1 MDEEIVDLALESSK
15 TYRVLNGR
23 VVGWIDN
30 KQALRQAVEKLLHTE
45 RYTYEIYTDEY
56 GIELQSLIGASFE
69 LVEAEISRIIKE
81 ALLVDERIVEVTDIT
96 AQKIDSTSLL
106 ITFSVESIF
115 GTLAFEEVVA

>member
-45 RYTYEIYTDEY
+45 RYMYEIYTDEY

-96 AQKIDSTSLL
+96 VQKLDSTSLL
-106 ITFSVESIF
+106 VSFNVQSIF
-115 GTLAFEEVVA
+115 GTLAFEEVLT

>member
-45 RYTYEIYTDEY
+45 RYMYEIYTDEY
-56 GIELQSLIGASFE
+56 GIELQALIGENFD
-69 LVEAEISRIIKE
+69 LVEAEIGRIIKE
-81 ALLVDERIVEVTDIT
+81 ALLADDRIVSVENIQAT
-96 AQKIDSTSLL
+96 KLDSTSLL

>member
-56 GIELQSLIGASFE
+56 GIELQALIGASFD

-96 AQKIDSTSLL
+96 VQKLDSTSLL
-106 ITFSVESIF
+106 VSFNVQSIF

>member
-1 MDEEIVDLALESSK
+1 MDDIELELDASK

-30 KQALRQAVEKLLHTE
+30 KQALRQAIEKLLHTE
-45 RYTYEIYTDEY
+45 RYMYEIYTDEY
-56 GIELQSLIGASFE
+56 GIELQALIGENFD
-69 LVEAEISRIIKE
+69 LVEAEIGRIIKE
-81 ALLVDERIVEVTDIT
+81 ALLADDRIVSVENIQAT
-96 AQKIDSTSLL
+96 KLDSTSLL

>member
-23 VVGWIDN
+23 VAGWIDN

-45 RYTYEIYTDEY
+45 RYMYEIYTDEY

-69 LVEAEISRIIKE
+69 LVEAEISRIVKE
-81 ALLVDERIVEVTDIT
+81 ALLVDERIVEVTDI
-96 AQKIDSTSLL
+96 AVQKIDSTSLL
-106 ITFSVESIF
+106 VSFNVQSIF

>member
-1 MDEEIVDLALESSK
+1 MDEEIVDLQLESSK

-30 KQALRQAVEKLLHTE
+30 KQALRQAIEKLLHTE
-45 RYTYEIYTDEY
+45 RYMYEIYTDEY
-56 GIELQSLIGASFE
+56 GIELQALIGESFD
-69 LVEAEISRIIKE
+69 LVEAEIGRIIKE
-81 ALLVDERIVEVTDIT
+81 ALLADDRVVSVENIQAT
-96 AQKIDSTSLL
+96 KLDSTSLL

>member
-1 MDEEIVDLALESSK
+1 MDDIELELDASK

-30 KQALRQAVEKLLHTE
+30 KQALRQAIEKLLHTE
-45 RYTYEIYTDEY
+45 RYMYEIYTDEY
-56 GIELQSLIGASFE
+56 GIELQALIGENFD
-69 LVEAEISRIIKE
+69 LVEAEIGRIIKE
-81 ALLVDERIVEVTDIT
+81 ALLADDRIVSVENIKAT
-96 AQKIDSTSLL
+96 KLDSTSLL

>member
-1 MDEEIVDLALESSK
+1 MDEEIVDLVLESSK

-23 VVGWIDN
+23 VIGWIDN

-45 RYTYEIYTDEY
+45 RFMYEIYTDEY
-56 GIELQSLIGASFE
+56 GIELQALIGESFD
-69 LVEAEISRIIKE
+69 LVEAEIGRVIKE
-81 ALLVDERIVEVTDIT
+81 ALLADDRIVNVENIQAT
-96 AQKIDSTSLL
+96 KLDSTSLL

>member
-1 MDEEIVDLALESSK
+1 MDDIELELDASK

-30 KQALRQAVEKLLHTE
+30 KQALRQAIEKLLHTE
-45 RYTYEIYTDEY
+45 RYMHEIYTDEY
-56 GIELQSLIGASFE
+56 GIELQALIGENFD
-69 LVEAEISRIIKE
+69 LVEAEIGRIIKE
-81 ALLVDERIVEVTDIT
+81 ALLADDRIVSVEHIQAT
-96 AQKIDSTSLL
+96 KLDSTSLL

>member
-1 MDEEIVDLALESSK
+1 MDDIELELDASK

-30 KQALRQAVEKLLHTE
+30 KQALRQAIEKLLHTE
-45 RYTYEIYTDEY
+45 RYMYEIYTDEY
-56 GIELQSLIGASFE
+56 GIELQALIGENFD
-69 LVEAEISRIIKE
+69 LVEAEIGRVIKE
-81 ALLVDERIVEVTDIT
+81 ALLADDRIVSVENIQAT
-96 AQKIDSTSLL
+96 KLDSTSLL

>member
-1 MDEEIVDLALESSK
+1 MDDTELELDASR

-30 KQALRQAVEKLLHTE
+30 KQALRQAIEKLLHTE
-45 RYTYEIYTDEY
+45 RYMHEIYTDEY
-56 GIELQSLIGASFE
+56 GIELQALIGENFD
-69 LVEAEISRIIKE
+69 LVEAEIGRIIKE
-81 ALLVDERIVEVTDIT
+81 ALLADDRIVSVEHIQAT
-96 AQKIDSTSLL
+96 KLDSTSLL

>member
-1 MDEEIVDLALESSK
+1 MDDIELELDASK

-30 KQALRQAVEKLLHTE
+30 KQALRQAIEKLLHTE
-45 RYTYEIYTDEY
+45 RYMHEIYTDEY
-56 GIELQSLIGASFE
+56 GIELQALIGESFG
-69 LVEAEISRIIKE
+69 LVEAEIGRVIKE
-81 ALLVDERIVEVTDIT
+81 ALLADDRIVSVENIQAT
-96 AQKIDSTSLL
+96 KLDSTSLL

>member
-1 MDEEIVDLALESSK
+1 MDDTELELDASK

-30 KQALRQAVEKLLHTE
+30 KQALRQAIEKLLHTE
-45 RYTYEIYTDEY
+45 RYMHEIYTDEY
-56 GIELQSLIGASFE
+56 GIELQALIGENFD
-69 LVEAEISRIIKE
+69 LVEAEIGRIIKE
-81 ALLVDERIVEVTDIT
+81 ALLADDRIVSVEHIQAT
-96 AQKIDSTSLL
+96 KLDSTSLL

>member
-1 MDEEIVDLALESSK
+1 MDDTELELDASK

-30 KQALRQAVEKLLHTE
+30 KQALRQAIEKLLHTE
-45 RYTYEIYTDEY
+45 RYMYEIYTDEY
-56 GIELQSLIGASFE
+56 GIELQALIGENFD
-69 LVEAEISRIIKE
+69 LVEAEIGRIIKE
-81 ALLVDERIVEVTDIT
+81 ALLADDRIVSVDNIQAT
-96 AQKIDSTSLL
+96 KLDSTSIL

>member
-23 VVGWIDN
+23 VIGWIDN

-45 RYTYEIYTDEY
+45 RFMYEIYTDEY
-56 GIELQSLIGASFE
+56 GIELQGLIGASFE
-69 LVEAEISRIIKE
+69 LVEAEISRIIKD

-115 GTLAFEEVVA
+115 GTLAFEEVVT

>member
-1 MDEEIVDLALESSK
+1 MEEEIVDLALESSK

-23 VVGWIDN
+23 VIGWIDN

-45 RYTYEIYTDEY
+45 RFMYEIYTDEY
-56 GIELQSLIGASFE
+56 GIELQGLIGASFE

>member
-1 MDEEIVDLALESSK
+1 MDEEIVGLALESSK

-45 RYTYEIYTDEY
+45 RYMYEIYTDEY

-96 AQKIDSTSLL
+96 VQKLDSASLL
-106 ITFSVESIF
+106 VSFNVQSIF

>member
-45 RYTYEIYTDEY
+45 RYMYEIYTDEY

-96 AQKIDSTSLL
+96 AQKLDSTSLL
-106 ITFSVESIF
+106 VSFNVQSIF
-115 GTLAFEEVVA
+115 GTLAFEEAIA

>member
-1 MDEEIVDLALESSK
+1 MDEEIVDLQLESSK

-30 KQALRQAVEKLLHTE
+30 KQALRQAIEKLLHTE
-45 RYTYEIYTDEY
+45 RYMYEIYTDEY
-56 GIELQSLIGASFE
+56 GIELQALIGESFD
-69 LVEAEISRIIKE
+69 LVEAEIGRIIKE
-81 ALLVDERIVEVTDIT
+81 ALLADDRVVSVENIQST
-96 AQKIDSTSLL
+96 KLDSTSLL

>member
-1 MDEEIVDLALESSK
+1 MDDTELELDASR

-30 KQALRQAVEKLLHTE
+30 KQALRQAIEKLLHTE
-45 RYTYEIYTDEY
+45 RYMYEIYTDEY
-56 GIELQSLIGASFE
+56 GIELQALIGENFD
-69 LVEAEISRIIKE
+69 LVESEIGRIIKE
-81 ALLVDERIVEVTDIT
+81 ALLADDRIVSVENIQAT
-96 AQKIDSTSLL
+96 KLDSTSLL

>member
-1 MDEEIVDLALESSK
+1 MDDIELELDASK

-30 KQALRQAVEKLLHTE
+30 KQALRQAIEKLLHTE
-45 RYTYEIYTDEY
+45 RYMHEIYTDEY
-56 GIELQSLIGASFE
+56 GVELQALIGENFD
-69 LVEAEISRIIKE
+69 LVEAEIGRIIKE
-81 ALLVDERIVEVTDIT
+81 ALLADDRIVSVENIQAT
-96 AQKIDSTSLL
+96 KLDSTSLL

>member
-1 MDEEIVDLALESSK
+1 MDDTELELDASK

-30 KQALRQAVEKLLHTE
+30 KQALRQAIEKLLHTE
-45 RYTYEIYTDEY
+45 RYMYEIYTDEY
-56 GIELQSLIGASFE
+56 GIELQALIGENFD
-69 LVEAEISRIIKE
+69 LVEAEIWRIIKE
-81 ALLVDERIVEVTDIT
+81 ALLADDRIVGVENIQAT
-96 AQKIDSTSLL
+96 KLDSTSLL

>member
-23 VVGWIDN
+23 VIGWIDN

-45 RYTYEIYTDEY
+45 RFMHEIYTDEY
-56 GIELQSLIGASFE
+56 GIELQGLIGASFE

>member
-1 MDEEIVDLALESSK
+1 MDDIELELDASK

-30 KQALRQAVEKLLHTE
+30 KQALRQAIEKLLHTE
-45 RYTYEIYTDEY
+45 RYMYEIYTDEY
-56 GIELQSLIGASFE
+56 GIELQALIGENFD
-69 LVEAEISRIIKE
+69 LVEAEIGRIIKE
-81 ALLVDERIVEVTDIT
+81 ALLADDRIVSVEHIQAT
-96 AQKIDSTSLL
+96 KLDSTSLL

>member
-56 GIELQSLIGASFE
+56 GIELQSLIGANFE

-96 AQKIDSTSLL
+96 VQKLDSTSLL
-106 ITFSVESIF
+106 VSFNVQSIF
-115 GTLAFEEVVA
+115 GTLAFKEVVA

>member
-1 MDEEIVDLALESSK
+1 MDEEIVDLVLESSK

-23 VVGWIDN
+23 VIGWIDN

-45 RYTYEIYTDEY
+45 RFMYEIYTDEY
-56 GIELQSLIGASFE
+56 GIELQGLIGASFE

>member
-1 MDEEIVDLALESSK
+1 MDDIELELDASK

-30 KQALRQAVEKLLHTE
+30 KQALRQAIEKLLHTE
-45 RYTYEIYTDEY
+45 RYMHEIYTDEY
-56 GIELQSLIGASFE
+56 GIELQALIGENFD
-69 LVEAEISRIIKE
+69 LVEAEIGRIIKE
-81 ALLVDERIVEVTDIT
+81 ALLADDRVVSVGNIQAT
-96 AQKIDSTSLL
+96 KLDSTSLL